1 MATKKLLFYLSS
13 QHNLIVKLLI
23 FFISAAIIVYIMP
36 VEGKFRYSY
45 VKGKAWLHED
55 YLAPFDFAINK
66 SSDEIKSEQDQLVLE
81 SKNYYSFNSSIL
93 PLKIRTL
100 AADLDSFT
108 TRLTG
113 LQASNYLPSDTD
125 REKIKQNGIEWL
137 TKIYETGLLTH
148 KVNPP
153 AAGRSSLIIIVKNN
167 IAEEENPEN
176 LFTPESALDF
186 ICQELYAQSVWKDPE
201 LKLFFEKF
209 IEPNVQFNEELTGS
223 ALNRSIDN
231 IADSRGMISKGEP
244 VISKGELVTP
254 EKFQML
260 ESIRTEYE
268 SRMGSFRINSLWVI
282 AGQFIIVTTLL
293 AMLLLF
299 LILLRKDIFQDS
311 IQLSFLFSLIV
322 AEVLVSSFFLHL
334 SPLSIYLFPF
344 CIMPIIIRAF
354 FDTRLALF
362 AHMLTMLIMGF
373 LVPNPYEFFVIQMVG
388 GIACIFSIVSMRKR
402 SQLFITITLLTAA
415 YLISFCG
422 ITLMV
427 EGRFSS
433 INLIDLA
440 WLAGSASLT
449 LFSYP
454 FIYFIEKVFGFTSDV
469 SLLEL
474 SDTNNPLLK
483 ELALRAPG
491 TFQHSLQVANLAE
504 AVIYRIGGNSLLT
517 RTGALYHD
525 IGKMALARYFIENQM
540 TGVNPHDELGFDE
553 SARIII
559 SHVKHGITL
568 GRKKGLPEKVID
580 FIRTHHGNS
589 RVQYFYKSFLR
600 NYPHV
605 EVDENAFR
613 YPGPIPFS
621 RETAVVM
628 MADAVEATSRSL
640 KNISSETIDAM
651 VEDIINSQIQDN
663 QFINSDITFKD
674 ITLTKRIF
682 KKMLMNIYHIRV
694 EYPK

>member
-1 MATKKLLFYLSS
+1 MATKKLFFYLSS

-23 FFISAAIIVYIMP
+23 FFVSVALIVYIMP

-45 VKGKAWLHED
+45 VKGKIWLHDD
-55 YLAPFDFAINK
+55 YVAPFDFAINK
-66 SSDEIKSEQDQLVLE
+66 SPDEIKSEQDQLVLQ
-81 SKNYYSFNSSIL
+81 SKNYYTFNTSIL
-93 PLKIRTL
+93 SLKTKTL
-100 AADLDSFT
+100 SAELDSFT
-108 TRLTG
+108 RRLTG
-113 LQASNYLPSDTD
+113 LKSDNYLLADVD
-125 REKIKQNGIEWL
+125 REKIRNRGVDWL
-137 TKIYETGLLTH
+137 TKIYETGLLAH
-148 KVNPP
+148 SISKPSG
-153 AAGRSSLIIIVKNN
+153 GRPTLIITVKNS
-167 IAEEENPEN
+167 IAEEKNPEN

-186 ICQELYAQSVWKDPE
+186 VCNELYSDSEWQDPE
-201 LKLFFEKF
+201 LKLFFEQF
-209 IEPNVQFNEELTGS
+209 LEPNVYFNEELTGS
-223 ALNRSIDN
+223 ALTRSIDN
-231 IADSRGMISKGEP
+231 ISDSRGMVSKGEP
-244 VISKGELVTP
+244 VILKGETVSP

-260 ESIRTEYE
+260 ESIRKEYE
-268 SRMGSFRINSLWVI
+268 SKMGSFRINSVWVI
-282 AGQFIIVTTLL
+282 AGQFIIVTALL

-299 LILLRKDIFQDS
+299 LVLLRKDIFEDS

-322 AEVLVSSFFLHL
+322 AEVIVSSFMVNL
-334 SPLSIYLFPF
+334 SLVSIYLFPF

-362 AHMLTMLIMGF
+362 AHMLTMLIIGF
-373 LVPNPYEFFVIQMVG
+373 LVPNPYEFFVIQIVG

-402 SQLFITITLLTAA
+402 SQLFITITLLAA
-415 YLISFCG
+415 SYFITFSG

-427 EGRFSS
+427 EGRISS
-433 INLIDLA
+433 INMIDLA

-454 FIYFIEKVFGFTSDV
+454 LIYFIEKVFGFTSDV

-525 IGKMALARYFIENQM
+525 IGKMALARYFIENQV

-559 SHVKHGITL
+559 SHVKHGINL
-568 GRKKGLPEKVID
+568 GRKNGLPEKVID
-580 FIRTHHGNS
+580 FIRTHHGSS

-600 NYPHV
+600 NYPHA

-628 MADAVEATSRSL
+628 MADAVEASSRSL
-640 KNISSETIDAM
+640 KNISSETIDTM
-651 VEDIINSQIQDN
+651 VEEIINRQIEDN

-674 ITLTKRIF
+674 ITMAKKIF
-682 KKMLMNIYHIRV
+682 KKMLMNIFHIRV